1 MLRILLSSVSYA
13 AMTFRAMMEEEMAF
27 YSSPDYLKMQ
37 RKQRRHETLMHIFEQ
52 IRSKK
57 QLPMFA
63 DHHRIRPMELVNAD
77 PV

>member
-1 MLRILLSSVSYA
+1 
-13 AMTFRAMMEEEMAF
+13 MTF

-63 DHHRIRPMELVNAD
+63 DHHRIRPMELVHATTN
-77 PV
+77 